1 MSVHSVLKTNDF
13 SLVEQRQRQAWWSLT
28 PLERLAAA
36 RRLIALG
43 RQLYA
48 ANPANPPLQ
57 HGGRTASAF
66 TPVSRSR
73 R

>member
-1 MSVHSVLKTNDF
+1 MSEHSVLKTSDF
-13 SLVEQRQRQAWWSLT
+13 SLVEQRQRLAWWNLT

-48 ANPANPPLQ
+48 ANPANPPLP
-57 HGGRTASAF
+57 HGRRAASAF
-66 TPVSRSR
+66 APVSRSR